1 MKSKLN
7 KLLKTIMMSSA
18 MSLLHLP
25 ASASDKP
32 VASLPDL
39 GFGGLDDGNKGEE
52 AVSSFKQ
59 KVYKNVL
66 KLKRNGE
73 PQLIAGHRSHS
84 SHRSSG
90 GGHYSHSS
98 SSHRS
103 HSSHRSSGGG
113 SHYSHSSSS
122 SYRSSG
128 SGSSSSRSSVYT
140 PPAKT
145 YKDYSLGDRA
155 LSSGLYGSDVDELI
169 THLTNKYYLRP
180 TNLIKKNGYYVYDA
194 NVAAAVKRFQNDAGL
209 KVSGSLS
216 KSDATALAA
225 WDKSKTKIMLGIR
238 DISVNVAGDD
248 VSELIILLTNAGYA
262 PDPSKLAYSGGKAVF
277 TEDVA
282 MAVKMFQAYNGMQ
295 PTGNPDTETVTK
307 LKAAKK

>member
-1 MKSKLN
+1 
-7 KLLKTIMMSSA
+7 MMSSA
-18 MSLLHLP
+18 MSLFHIP
-25 ASASDKP
+25 ASAADKP
-32 VASLPDL
+32 LATMPDL
-39 GFGGLDDGNKGEE
+39 GFDGLNDGSRGNE
-52 AVSSFKQ
+52 AVSSLKQ

-84 SHRSSG
+84 SHRSGG

-128 SGSSSSRSSVYT
+128 SGSTSTVYT
-140 PPAKT
+140 APAKT

-155 LSSGLYGSDVDELI
+155 LSSGLYGSDVDQLV

-180 TNLIKKNGYYVYDA
+180 VNLIKKNGYYVYDA
-194 NVAAAVKRFQNDAGL
+194 NVAEAVKRFQNDAGL
-209 KVSGSLS
+209 KVTGTLS
-216 KSDATALAA
+216 KSDATALGS
-225 WDKSKTKIMLGIR
+225 WDKSKTTIMLGIR
-238 DISVNVAGDD
+238 DITVNVAGDD
-248 VSELIILLTNAGYA
+248 VSELIVLLTNAGYA
-262 PDPSKLAYSGGKAVF
+262 PDPAKLAYSGGKAVF

-282 MAVKMFQAYNGMQ
+282 MAVKMFQAYNGIQ
-295 PTGNPDTETVTK
+295 PTGNPDTTTITK
-307 LKAAKK
+307 LKGAKKK